1 MAVPIATLIP
11 ADPGRYVSAP
21 VEAEI
26 AALYETYQRPMFR
39 FICHQL
45 GPRRASHDIAADLTQ
60 LTFIRLWHAMQ
71 RGARFQTPAQAR
83 SFLHTIATNLLRDQW
98 RSDHQR
104 AEVPLVPVEGD
115 ADECAAFGAL
125 APCIPQAADGDA
137 LWETL
142 LVVEQVLATLPPEKR
157 EVLLAHACGYRHDEQ
172 AARLGISVSGV
183 KNRIARAR
191 TTLRERYDAEVEVG
205 ASGQTSRCHVP

>member
-1 MAVPIATLIP
+1 MVVPIATLIP
-11 ADPGRYVSAP
+11 AGPGGYVSAL

-71 RGARFQTPAQAR
+71 RGVRFQTPAQAR

-104 AEVPLVPVEGD
+104 AEVPLVPGEGD
-115 ADECAAFGAL
+115 ADECAASGGL
-125 APCIPQAADGDA
+125 EPCTPQTADEGD
-137 LWETL
+137 LWETR
-142 LVVEQVLATLPPEKR
+142 LVVEQVLATLPAEKQ

-191 TTLRERYDAEVEVG
+191 TTFRERYNVEVEG
-205 ASGQTSRCHVP
+205 STSG